1 MCVCLLNCK
10 QRARTFMYVL
20 KGRMTRGL
28 PLMSRRYAK
37 TRNAKQKKKL
47 GVERLLC
54 SNKLCVYFSRVDW
67 SCSTRT
73 DNHLKWRR
81 ARAEKW
87 KSSLLD
93 VKSQKEETHSHPEAS
108 GATQKKKKKTITLAP
123 YRVAFLLKSERS
135 TRKTKND
142 CAVFAFQLLLV
153 PPSFSFFFL
162 SSLVQQSQ
170 FRKKKNGSGLAGVN

>member
-1 MCVCLLNCK
+1 
-10 QRARTFMYVL
+10 MYVL

-108 GATQKKKKKTITLAP
+108 VATQKKKKRLLPWHRIALLFYWRVRGARERQKTIAQYSLSSCCL
-123 YRVAFLLKSERS
+123 FLPL
-135 TRKTKND
+135 
-142 CAVFAFQLLLV
+142 F
-153 PPSFSFFFL
+153 PFSFFLL
-162 SSLVQQSQ
+162 SFSNPNSEKKMDRAWRVSI
-170 FRKKKNGSGLAGVN
+170 KKKKKRT